1 MEGSDGSD
9 PDVGSDGSDGVDPD
23 PELPVGSDGSEPAD
37 GSDGSEPADG
47 SDGSD
52 GVDPDPELPVGSD
65 GSELAD
71 GSEGSDVTPGP
82 VTQAVTPLVDDPV
95 TEPPLP
101 PALPLPPP
109 EAVTGSGDAGGVGVL
124 MHLVP
129 LPEPPVDDD
138 GTVIQPVIPFVVEAV
153 SEPPPPAALPLP
165 PPEAVT
171 GSGDAGGVGELTQVV
186 PVGRDVGTVGS
197 DGAPRAAVGA
207 TELSDGVVLA
217 PLGRT
222 PPTAKPTSAM
232 PAPPTV
238 SRITRDT
245 LFMIS
250 PGCLRSPGLVPALR
264 RDNGA
269 ACPTVRNSSEKF
281 SGNRKFAA
289 PRGFPTT

>member
-23 PELPVGSDGSEPAD
+23 PELPVGSDGSEPAE
-37 GSDGSEPADG
+37 GSDGSEPAEG

-101 PALPLPPP
+101 P
-109 EAVTGSGDAGGVGVL
+109 
-124 MHLVP
+124 
-129 LPEPPVDDD
+129 
-138 GTVIQPVIPFVVEAV
+138 
-153 SEPPPPAALPLP
+153 ALPLP